1 MDELTGKVAVVTGGA
16 SGIGFGM
23 AEAFAAEGMKVVLA
37 DIEAAALA
45 DAAGKLRA
53 ERRGRARRR
62 HRRVGRGPGDRPRDH
77 DLHATSAP
85 RTSCATTRASAAAA
99 G

>member
-37 DIEAAALA
+37 DIEADALA
-45 DAAGKLRA
+45 DAAEKLRG
-53 ERRGRARRR
+53 RRGGRARRR
-62 HRRVGRGPGDRPRDH
+62 DRRVRRGSGDRPRDH
-77 DLHATSAP
+77 HVHTLRH
-85 RTSCATTRASAAAA
+85 RAHRLQQRGRRRRRRA
-99 G
+99 